1 MTPARLRIVESP
13 EQELARLFERERE
26 IIAGLA
32 AVREAID
39 AARVRYG
46 VKHQLLAKP
55 RVELLRTRLMKN
67 GGAA

>member
-32 AVREAID
+32 AVRGTGAR
-39 AARVRYG
+39 AAGFPRTG
-46 VKHQLLAKP
+46 GSLA
-55 RVELLRTRLMKN
+55 VLA
-67 GGAA
+67 G